1 MADELN
7 REGEAGQAAA
17 SETAAKRGVSLRM
30 LGAIVIVIAAIMLF
44 AIFQSLQETNE
55 ANAALEKAS
64 QDYIASSRAASEMI
78 EGSHYLTIQVR
89 TCVVKQDSEYI
100 DRYFWEANVNQ
111 RRQRAVATL
120 ESIHADGSKSLQ
132 AALDDS
138 IELMELEYYAMRL
151 IVEALGK
158 DVGASSDL
166 PAELKSVVLS
176 PEDAALSSD
185 GKVQRAIDIV
195 FGDEYLS
202 YVDQIEGNVAQCEAE
217 LIERMGSI
225 QAESQARLNS
235 LLLRLQVLAVLLF
248 IGFITMLIA
257 FVVLV
262 QRPLRLHSE
271 RIKNGDPLPHTGAR
285 ELRNLSDAYNAIYEE
300 TMLSHDA
307 LRRKAEHD
315 SLTGL
320 YNREVFE
327 RLLATHRYDHY
338 ALMLIDVDYF
348 KEIND
353 TYGHDTGDAMLKKLS
368 RLLSHVFRATDY
380 PCRIGGDEFV
390 VVMTEMAED
399 LKYVVEAKIRTV
411 SEGLADVSDGLPSST
426 LSIGVAFN
434 DGTLE
439 GSQVYKNADQ
449 ALYRVKE
456 AGRNGYGFFDGRG

>member
-7 REGEAGQAAA
+7 REGGTDQVAA
-17 SETAAKRGVSLRM
+17 SEVAAKSGVSLRM
-30 LGAIVIVIAAIMLF
+30 LGAICVVIAAIMLL
-44 AIFQSLQETNE
+44 AIFQSLHETNE

-217 LIERMGSI
+217 LIERMGSV

-235 LLLRLQVLAVLLF
+235 LLIRLQVLAVLLF

-262 QRPLRLHSE
+262 QRPLRLH
-271 RIKNGDPLPHTGAR
+271 I
-285 ELRNLSDAYNAIYEE
+285 
-300 TMLSHDA
+300 
-307 LRRKAEHD
+307 
-315 SLTGL
+315 
-320 YNREVFE
+320 
-327 RLLATHRYDHY
+327 
-338 ALMLIDVDYF
+338 
-348 KEIND
+348 
-353 TYGHDTGDAMLKKLS
+353 
-368 RLLSHVFRATDY
+368 
-380 PCRIGGDEFV
+380 
-390 VVMTEMAED
+390 
-399 LKYVVEAKIRTV
+399 
-411 SEGLADVSDGLPSST
+411 
-426 LSIGVAFN
+426 
-434 DGTLE
+434 
-439 GSQVYKNADQ
+439 
-449 ALYRVKE
+449 
-456 AGRNGYGFFDGRG
+456 